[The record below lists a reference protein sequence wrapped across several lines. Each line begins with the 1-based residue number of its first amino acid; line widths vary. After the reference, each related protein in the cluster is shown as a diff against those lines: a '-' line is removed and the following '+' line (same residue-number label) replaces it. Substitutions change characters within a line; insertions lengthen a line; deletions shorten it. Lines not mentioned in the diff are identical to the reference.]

1 VSEQQAGAAAVRA
14 RPVRLRRVSAAAAV
28 AVLVVFAVAAVLLRA
43 GSTGAVFGRADQVA
57 LGGIGVLVAAGLLLL
72 GRPTLEADAR
82 GVRVRNIVGEH
93 DVPWAVVR
101 AVSFRDGSPWASLE
115 LLDDET
121 VALMAVQAA
130 DGERTVQVVRALR
143 RLHERYG
150 PAPAG

>member
-1 VSEQQAGAAAVRA
+1 VTDQEAGTAVVRA
-14 RPVRLRRVSAAAAV
+14 RPVRLRRISAVAAA
-28 AVLVVFAVAAVLLRA
+28 AVLVVFAVVAVVLPV

-57 LGGIGVLVAAGLLLL
+57 MGGIGVLVAAGLLLL

-115 LLDDET
+115 LADDET

-150 PAPAG
+150 PQPAG